1 MKANGR
7 PKNQCEFQ
15 SSSSY
20 LVSPW
25 CHSGLKRVFDIFGA
39 ILLLVLLSPVMIA
52 VAVLVK
58 LTSRGTVLF
67 LQRRPGKNGR
77 EFTIL
82 KFRTMID
89 GRRHEGSAVTRP
101 FDPRVTWF
109 GRFMRRWKLDEL
121 PQLFNVIRGEM
132 SFVGPRP
139 LPTQHWEQPFM
150 QEEAT
155 CVLSVRPGIT
165 SQATVKFRNEEELL
179 APFSSEQVE
188 EVYMRAIMP
197 VKMKMNLEYLQGANF
212 ISDLRIVLKTISR
225 VFNPQEGK
233 NDFIIKELLPIAKQP
248 VAKQEKPL
256 RMQERGEY
264 LPTAKEAD

>member
-1 MKANGR
+1 MMKVNGGLMNR
-7 PKNQCEFQ
+7 SEFQ
-15 SSSSY
+15 SESSY
-20 LVSPW
+20 VVSPW
-25 CHSGLKRVFDIFGA
+25 CDSVLKRGFDIFGA
-39 ILLLVLLSPVMIA
+39 ILLLVLLSPLMIA
-52 VAVLVK
+52 VAILVK
-58 LTSRGTVLF
+58 LTSRGPVLF
-67 LQRRPGKNGR
+67 RQRRPGKNGH

-89 GRRHEGSAVTRP
+89 GRRHEGPAVTRP

-165 SQATVKFRNEEELL
+165 SQATV
-179 APFSSEQVE
+179 
-188 EVYMRAIMP
+188 
-197 VKMKMNLEYLQGANF
+197 
-212 ISDLRIVLKTISR
+212 
-225 VFNPQEGK
+225 
-233 NDFIIKELLPIAKQP
+233 
-248 VAKQEKPL
+248 
-256 RMQERGEY
+256 
-264 LPTAKEAD
+264 